1 MTIRKQ
7 VEAWPKEPDAEPYD
21 SYHLRQVVFLAARLC
36 TTAEVLRAI
45 VDWAGPMQDAPR
57 SARPQWFDDARALL
71 AQLRTEGLT

>member
-21 SYHLRQVVFLAARLC
+21 SYHLRQVVSLAARLC
-36 TTAEVLRAI
+36 TTTEVLRAI

-57 SARPQWFDDARALL
+57 SSRPEWFDAARAVL
-71 AQLRTEGLT
+71 ARLGQEGFK